1 MHVLEAALFTQ
12 LVEQSLK
19 VRHACL
25 HPQQPA
31 AERASIATHSV
42 VLHGLSRILSSLS
55 AVIGQAAR
63 SLAGGKEEKAAHVLH
78 CAGDGL

>member
-12 LVEQSLK
+12 LVERSLK
-19 VRHACL
+19 VRVAS
-25 HPQQPA
+25 PQPEKSA
-31 AERASIATHSV
+31 VELASASHSIV
-42 VLHGLSRILSSLS
+42 HRWLSRILSSLS

-78 CAGDGL
+78 CAGNGL